1 MSEIHASAGIVIP
14 TFVEIPFA
22 TTSSSSSS
30 SKIAAVANDINLR
43 PTPTSSSAAISS
55 KTRSTA
61 ITTIATATA
70 VKSANTNINCTTPNI
85 SATVATTTT
94 AKMATKPN
102 ERCKVLSLQDFN
114 NPATRPRFLADMR
127 ESLMEL
133 GTFYIKDHG
142 ITAEMTSGAMKTV
155 QDYFALPLEEK
166 KKMLI
171 GNSRHFR
178 GYKLIGEE
186 FTNNQVDHREQL
198 QFGPEQ
204 LALESFHPTVSP
216 DYQGLQGPNQWPAST
231 LASLPTFQPTVLDFM
246 DQLEALS
253 HRLMEAVALSLGQ
266 SPHYFRDLFGAT
278 PYYRLK
284 AAKYPSVNNSKAAT
298 IGCGAHKDTGFL
310 TVLFQDM
317 VGGLQGQVPAT
328 GEWMDTRPVPET
340 FIVTMGEAMERLT
353 GGLYQAT
360 VHRVLNNTSGQDR
373 YSIPFFFDPSLDTR
387 VPNQIENLNRATCL
401 DFTHALTREELP
413 AIETIFSQAE
423 KTFCGLGITTED
435 NVSLPVAT
443 VAESSS
449 KQEGY
454 WSSGA
459 HVFETVHRCHPEV
472 YSRWYSREQ

>member
-1 MSEIHASAGIVIP
+1 
-14 TFVEIPFA
+14 
-22 TTSSSSSS
+22 
-30 SKIAAVANDINLR
+30 
-43 PTPTSSSAAISS
+43 
-55 KTRSTA
+55 
-61 ITTIATATA
+61 
-70 VKSANTNINCTTPNI
+70 
-85 SATVATTTT
+85 
-94 AKMATKPN
+94 
-102 ERCKVLSLQDFN
+102 
-114 NPATRPRFLADMR
+114 MR

-142 ITAEMTSGAMKTV
+142 IKAEMTSDAMKSV

-204 LALESFHPTVSP
+204 PAIDSFTPTISP

-231 LASLPTFQPTVLDFM
+231 LACLPTFQPTVLEFM

-266 SPHYFRDLFGAT
+266 SAHYFRDLFGAT

-284 AAKYPSVNNSKAAT
+284 AAKYPSVKNSKAAT

-317 VGGLQGQVPAT
+317 VGGLQGQLPAT

-373 YSIPFFFDPSLDTR
+373 YSIPFFFDPTLDTR
-387 VPNQIENLNRATCL
+387 VPNQIENLDRAACL
-401 DFTHALTREELP
+401 DFTHAQTREELSM
-413 AIETIFSQAE
+413 ATFDAE
-423 KTFCGLGITTED
+423 ETFCGLGITTED
-435 NVSLPVAT
+435 NLSLPA
-443 VAESSS
+443 AASSS
-449 KQEGY
+449 RSTADDEDR

-472 YSRWYSREQ
+472 YARWYCREQ